1 MKRRILLV
9 TAVILATIAGLL
21 IAGELSSSRT
31 NAQTTPTPPQTM
43 PDVIVLGK
51 DAKLGQVAFNHKNHN
66 NGKYSIDQNGPIEC
80 ISCHHTAQ
88 PQSEIAKHP
97 PLKTSWPA
105 DRTTTL
111 TADLWAK
118 DPSGAGVVGCRDC
131 HARAG
136 EKPKLLEKIP
146 EIKHEG
152 STAIISVTNQQA
164 FHRACAGCHTEVK
177 KTRPNST
184 GPTTTQCTMCHKKAA

>member
-1 MKRRILLV
+1 MKRRFLLV
-9 TAVILATIAGLL
+9 TAVTLATIAGLL
-21 IAGELSSSRT
+21 FTGELSNTRI
-31 NAQTTPTPPQTM
+31 NAQATPAPPQTM

-51 DAKLGQVAFNHKNHN
+51 DAKLGQVTFNHKNHN

-118 DPSGAGVVGCRDC
+118 DPKNAGVVACRDC

-136 EKPKLLEKIP
+136 EKSKLLDKIP

-184 GPTTTQCTMCHKKAA
+184 GPTTTQCTMCHNKAA